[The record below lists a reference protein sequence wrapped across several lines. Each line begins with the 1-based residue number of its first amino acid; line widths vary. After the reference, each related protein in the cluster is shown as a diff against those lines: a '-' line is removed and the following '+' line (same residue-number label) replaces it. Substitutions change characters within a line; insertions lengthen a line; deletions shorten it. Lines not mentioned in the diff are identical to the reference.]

1 MFAYDTVNYT
11 SCFTPD
17 REPKHEKKNNYA
29 SKSCAIYV
37 GFSSSSS
44 TLMFLK
50 SNQFIITNLN
60 NGHQMI
66 FIPHIL
72 HGDFSY
78 VKRLERLRVLL
89 DFLII

>member
-11 SCFTPD
+11 SCCFILD
-17 REPKHEKKNNYA
+17 REPTHEKKNNYA

-37 GFSSSSS
+37 GFSSSS

-50 SNQFIITNLN
+50 SNQFIIINLN

-78 VKRLERLRVLL
+78 VKRLKRLKVLL
-89 DFLII
+89 DFL